1 MGYLARGVSVLSIT
15 LLSAF
20 PAELM
25 FRIPPVTTTVPF
37 ADQPVAVIVSGTIQ
51 VAASGGT
58 GGVVRM
64 KLDADLS
71 DLQRQITPVLR
82 AELSQDN
89 RCGDRL
95 SVDQATLSQAAPA
108 SLLTASV
115 HYEKWGCAKAFGKE
129 IVKKLI
135 GGNGVIRMRLTPM
148 LENSETV
155 QLRAEVLSIDADGQL
170 GEALRS
176 GSFGAALQEKIRKT
190 IVSAI
195 EKSTKLTESLPPAVR
210 SVVALRSVQ
219 FLDGGEGALWL
230 SLAGEAQITADQASD
245 LADQM
250 KAKVR

>member
-1 MGYLARGVSVLSIT
+1 
-15 LLSAF
+15 
-20 PAELM
+20 
-25 FRIPPVTTTVPF
+25 
-37 ADQPVAVIVSGTIQ
+37 
-51 VAASGGT
+51 
-58 GGVVRM
+58 
-64 KLDADLS
+64 
-71 DLQRQITPVLR
+71 
-82 AELSQDN
+82 
-89 RCGDRL
+89 
-95 SVDQATLSQAAPA
+95 
-108 SLLTASV
+108 LLTASV